1 MARAPEQSKNERVA
15 GIPTAELGD
24 QPQAMQIVHS
34 DFQDQLVRGLA
45 HRMNNILTLFHGYL
59 GLLLDNKDLDKATLE
74 GLAKI
79 KLGAAQAS
87 ELIDRTHSLVRPS
100 ATVLR
105 EINLGEYLRLLRS
118 TFEALRG
125 PKTTMELEIEEDLP
139 HLLADASRVR
149 TAIVEL
155 VKNACESTFARGG
168 HVLISARSEHLKGSR
183 SKLIIV
189 SVTDDGPGVPQEIR
203 QRIFTPFFSTKKKSN
218 AAGLG
223 LTVALSFVQQHGGT
237 LRFES
242 ENSRTTFEFRLPTAQ
257 D

>member
-1 MARAPEQSKNERVA
+1 
-15 GIPTAELGD
+15 
-24 QPQAMQIVHS
+24 MQIVHS

-59 GLLLDNKDLDKATLE
+59 GLLLDNKDLDKATQE

-105 EINLGEYLRLLRS
+105 EIHLAEYLRLLRPS
-118 TFEALRG
+118 FEALRG
-125 PKTTMELEIEEDLP
+125 SKTTVDLQIEDDLP
-139 HLLADASRVR
+139 HLQADASRIR
-149 TAIVEL
+149 TAIMEL
-155 VKNACESTFARGG
+155 VKNACESTFAGG
-168 HVLISARSEHLKGSR
+168 GNVLVSARSEQQKGSR
-183 SKLIIV
+183 SKWIIV
-189 SVTDDGPGVPQEIR
+189 SVTDDGPGVPEEIR
-203 QRIFTPFFSTKKKSN
+203 ERIFTPFFSTKKKSN

-223 LTVALSFVQQHGGT
+223 LTVTLSFVQQHGGVMK
-237 LRFES
+237 FES
-242 ENSRTTFEFRLPTAQ
+242 VSGRTTFELRLPTRQ